1 MDPQEPAGCEGGEGK
16 SAELFTRARARGGS
30 AGNTCRTVCGLPQVR
45 YLLQSETPE
54 AYCTVGR
61 SVSLPT
67 FSFSQIQD

>member
-1 MDPQEPAGCEGGEGK
+1 MDPPELADFDGGEGK
-16 SAELFTRARARGGS
+16 SAELFSRARLRGGS

>member
-1 MDPQEPAGCEGGEGK
+1 MDTLEPAGCEGGKGK
-16 SAELFTRARARGGS
+16 SAELFAQAWAKGGS
-30 AGNTCRTVCGLPQVR
+30 VGNTCRTVCGFPQVR

-67 FSFSQIQD
+67 FSFSKIR